1 VEPRHIES
9 NGAVAAGK
17 TPLRIDLG
25 YHQPGG
31 SGTYHGF
38 IDDISLTS

>member
-1 VEPRHIES
+1 VV

-25 YHQPGG
+25 YQPGG
-31 SGTYHGF
+31 SGTCHGF
-38 IDDISLTS
+38 IDDIPLTS